1 MSLVEV
7 PGDSFG
13 PSSGLLDG
21 APPDDASAPASDVLQ
36 SALSPSSPSPP
47 PADTLGRIDRMQI
60 LTRFARNHVNAK
72 FMKRALATIGLVP
85 DDAIPRREAKEADAE
100 FAGQGGKVIDTYR
113 GHVHGGHGNVNGN
126 GHSSRTSDG
135 GEPPSS
141 PTPLEGAAPKFRFA
155 RGGTST
161 STGEWPDK
169 YQPPGKPDPGGVQN
183 PGEFSTASGIQGVW
197 KCFGLPKKMCKMC
210 PHPEMNNAGNYGGCD
225 LLQSQCVNL

>member
-1 MSLVEV
+1 MSLVEF

-13 PSSGLLDG
+13 ANSGSLDG
-21 APPDDASAPASDVLQ
+21 AQPDDASAPASDVLQ
-36 SALSPSSPSPP
+36 SALHPPNPLPP
-47 PADTLGRIDRMQI
+47 PADTLGRIDRMQV
-60 LTRFARNHVNAK
+60 LTRFARKHVNAK

-85 DDAIPRREAKEADAE
+85 DDAIPRREAEEAGAE

-113 GHVHGGHGNVNGN
+113 GHVHGNVNGN
-126 GHSSRTSDG
+126 GHSRTSDG
-135 GEPPSS
+135 GETPSA

-155 RGGTST
+155 RGGNKYEYPS
-161 STGEWPDK
+161 GEKWPDK
-169 YQPPGKPDPGGVQN
+169 YSPPGKPDPGGVQN

-197 KCFGLPKKMCKMC
+197 KCFDLPKKMCKMC